1 MYPGFFWRPEILG
14 QFLGLVSIVGII
26 LMVILLVWFRERSKR
41 LRDKM
46 IHEERLAAIEKG
58 VPVPALPAEPPR
70 PRNYVMRGMVWM
82 AIGLGLLA
90 LAWSEADFPLGVG
103 LIFVLI
109 GLAILIAHLLTKRRR
124 KEAYHSDTEHHS
136 DLDSP
141 S

>member
-1 MYPGFFWRPEILG
+1 MSSAVEQDIIAA
-14 QFLGLVSIVGII
+14 LVGGSLTIAFIIMIIIIVW
-26 LMVILLVWFRERSKR
+26 VRERSKR

-46 IHEERLAAIEKG
+46 IHEERLAAIDKG
-58 VPVPALPAEPPR
+58 VPVPALPAAPPR

-103 LIFVLI
+103 LIFVFI
-109 GLAILIAHLLTKRRR
+109 GLAILIAHLLTTRHR
-124 KEAYHSDTEHHS
+124 KEAYHSDTGHHS
-136 DLDSP
+136 DLDNP

>member
-1 MYPGFFWRPEILG
+1 
-14 QFLGLVSIVGII
+14 
-26 LMVILLVWFRERSKR
+26 MVILLVWFRERSKR

-70 PRNYVMRGMVWM
+70 QKNYVMQGMVWM

-90 LAWSEADFPLGVG
+90 LAWSEADFPLGIG
-103 LIFVLI
+103 IIFIFI

-124 KEAYHSDTEHHS
+124 KEAYHSDAEHHS
-136 DLDSP
+136 DLDNP

>member
-1 MYPGFFWRPEILG
+1 MALTFI
-14 QFLGLVSIVGII
+14 IGII
-26 LMVILLVWFRERSKR
+26 FMIVVLVWVRERSRR

-46 IHEERLAAIEKG
+46 IHEERLAAIDKG

-90 LAWSEADFPLGVG
+90 IAWSEADFPIGVG
-103 LIFVLI
+103 AIFVFI
-109 GLAILIAHLLTKRRR
+109 GLAILIAHLLTTRRK
-124 KEAYHSDTEHHS
+124 KEAYHSETEHHS
-136 DLDSP
+136 DLDNP

>member
-1 MYPGFFWRPEILG
+1 MYSGIFRPEIIG
-14 QFLGLVSIVGII
+14 QMVGLVAII
-26 LMVILLVWFRERSKR
+26 GVIFMVVILVWFRERGKR

-58 VPVPALPAEPPR
+58 VPVPALPAEPPL

-82 AIGLGLLA
+82 AIGLGLLVIT
-90 LAWSEADFPLGVG
+90 WSEADFPLGIG
-103 LIFVLI
+103 LIFIFI
-109 GLAILIAHLLTKRRR
+109 GLAILIAHLLTTRRR
-124 KEAYHSDTEHHS
+124 KEAYHSDIGHHS